1 MPEMP
6 PMMPPAPK
14 PEKNPKEMSMKELEE
29 KIDELTVDLDNAAKA
44 NQGSRELQTILAEI
58 INDRAKYE
66 MERQKRI
73 QKS

>member
-6 PMMPPAPK
+6 SMMPLAPK
-14 PEKNPKEMSMKELEE
+14 PEKGPEEMSIEELEE